1 MSLCRV
7 YILEDPRMT
16 LRIPHRLWRLPL
28 TLSNDNKIN
37 RRTLV
42 SKRFLCNGHWAN
54 LLPQFDFLFM
64 LLKSALPM
72 CAHAKCL
79 QLCRRNG
86 LTPAMS
92 SANVL
97 QDNTACLTLYFDFSW
112 RSFGWFRTIT
122 MPLHLNTWK
131 KTQKSHL
138 PKFGNIEATL
148 NFLPATAFDFYVGK
162 KVRVM
167 LVRLLLP
174 RSIRRPQWTT
184 TTAASFHCRAS
195 GLFQEES
202 DDVPRIRL
210 PPVSAELSDPLRAI
224 DSHRPKIRSRV
235 LSDTYYQQL
244 QDDLSLRFTV
254 PQLRH
259 YLKSQNKRVPS
270 KAKKKDLLLSILNDA
285 WGLSSQSMAREAE
298 RRKRQ
303 GRIRHHFKAER
314 EELFFIIGENGATL
328 REIEDN
334 HRVRVTIN
342 VEDGQYAIEGRKQD
356 VEAAKRAIK
365 EHLHLVHES
374 MDIPP
379 LSVGLEE
386 MIRNFQPVLVD
397 ISRGSGTFIDIQDGK
412 VSIDIE
418 RKSCGIVQI
427 GLTMV

>member
-1 MSLCRV
+1 M
-7 YILEDPRMT
+7 
-16 LRIPHRLWRLPL
+16 
-28 TLSNDNKIN
+28 
-37 RRTLV
+37 
-42 SKRFLCNGHWAN
+42 
-54 LLPQFDFLFM
+54 
-64 LLKSALPM
+64 
-72 CAHAKCL
+72 
-79 QLCRRNG
+79 
-86 LTPAMS
+86 
-92 SANVL
+92 
-97 QDNTACLTLYFDFSW
+97 
-112 RSFGWFRTIT
+112 
-122 MPLHLNTWK
+122 
-131 KTQKSHL
+131 
-138 PKFGNIEATL
+138 
-148 NFLPATAFDFYVGK
+148 
-162 KVRVM
+162 
-167 LVRLLLP
+167 
-174 RSIRRPQWTT
+174 
-184 TTAASFHCRAS
+184 
-195 GLFQEES
+195 
-202 DDVPRIRL
+202 PRIRL